1 MRFGVGDT
9 VAFRRA
15 VAAACNAPAMQSFR
29 AVVTQVCGDWVF
41 LREPCGR
48 ERVMPAATMCKVG
61 RNGAV
66 LELVQNC

>member
-15 VAAACNAPAMQSFR
+15 VAAACNAPSLQAFR
-29 AVVTQVCGDWVF
+29 AVVTEVAGDWLF
-41 LREPCGR
+41 LREACGR
-48 ERVMPAATMCKVG
+48 ERVMPAQNMCKVG

-66 LELVQNC
+66 LELV

>member
-15 VAAACNAPAMQSFR
+15 VAAACNAPKLQTFR
-29 AVVTQVCGDWVF
+29 AVVTEVAGDWLF
-41 LREPCGR
+41 LREDCGR
-48 ERVMPAATMCKVG
+48 ERVMPAQNMCKVG

-66 LELVQNC
+66 LELV